1 MFSVIRDRPNPAG
14 NPPVL
19 SAALGTGFFVR
30 PDIFITCH
38 HVMNDSRDSHRA
50 GDSYRLIANVTGSS
64 PTSHVVTAPQVGQE
78 LTLFPS
84 LDLAVLRVD
93 ITNDQPYVALAYD
106 DIRVGAE
113 VGVVGYPLAS
123 LITDANGN
131 LTLQGLIYRAAYGPV
146 TGRYD
151 GTLPTGETIPVVE
164 VNFMFVPGNSGG
176 PVFNVN
182 TGRVCGMVQSIRWT
196 RIAEQVM
203 PTGIVQLPLG
213 VVNPYIVP
221 IMAIY
226 SWGIKL
232 DCARTALE
240 GFGVVP

>member
-1 MFSVIRDRPNPAG
+1 
-14 NPPVL
+14 
-19 SAALGTGFFVR
+19 VR

-38 HVMNDSRDSHRA
+38 HVINDSRDPHRA

-64 PTSHVVTAPQVGQE
+64 PTSHAITTPQIGQE
-78 LTLFPS
+78 LTLFSS
-84 LDLAVLRVD
+84 LDLAVLRVNG
-93 ITNDQPYVALAYD
+93 INDQAYVAIAYD

-123 LITDANGN
+123 LITDVNGN

-151 GTLPTGETIPVVE
+151 GTLPTGETVPVVE

-203 PTGIVQLPLG
+203 STNLTGQIPLG